1 MRSDHRRR
9 IGLIVN
15 PIAGMGG
22 SVGLKGT
29 DGLEILAEARRRGAV
44 PLSRQRTERAL
55 ARLFD
60 LRHRFDLIAAAGPM
74 GQDPAQA
81 AGFAPE
87 VLEADAEASG
97 PEHTRAAARSMA
109 GRGCGLILFAG
120 GDGTARDVHQGCGGS
135 VPMLGIP
142 TGVKMHSAV
151 FAVSPEAAGSLAALV
166 AANGGRRIDF
176 RFSEIMDVDEN
187 AVRAGRPAAR
197 LYGYVSV
204 PCERGLVQTAKA
216 GAPPEDDDAIDAAAR
231 EIARSLRHGIGYVIG
246 PGRSAKSVVAA
257 LGLESPLLGVDLV
270 LDRKLVGSDLGEAEL
285 MRLAAG
291 RPVSVIV
298 GVTGGQGFIFGRGNQ
313 PISPALIRQAGR
325 DGLIVLAGPRKLA
338 GLAQRRLL
346 VETGDRALDRML
358 EGYLRVVTGP
368 GRQAVMR
375 AAAA

>member
-1 MRSDHRRR
+1 
-9 IGLIVN
+9 
-15 PIAGMGG
+15 
-22 SVGLKGT
+22 
-29 DGLEILAEARRRGAV
+29 
-44 PLSRQRTERAL
+44 
-55 ARLFD
+55 
-60 LRHRFDLIAAAGPM
+60 
-74 GQDPAQA
+74 
-81 AGFAPE
+81 
-87 VLEADAEASG
+87 
-97 PEHTRAAARSMA
+97 
-109 GRGCGLILFAG
+109 
-120 GDGTARDVHQGCGGS
+120 
-135 VPMLGIP
+135 
-142 TGVKMHSAV
+142 
-151 FAVSPEAAGSLAALV
+151 
-166 AANGGRRIDF
+166 
-176 RFSEIMDVDEN
+176 MDVDEN

-246 PGRSAKSVVAA
+246 PGRSAKAVVAA